1 MKPLPSNPL
10 SFDPIIRFRLRLR
23 CEAAGGITTVAR
35 EMGQSHAW
43 LTRKLS
49 DDYAQDGNKRTL
61 FTRDVDRVLRHLRLS
76 PSAVLDPVL
85 LDGDQELLVRINAPG
100 TVTRP
105 LLVAELGERAEKS
118 LARLLGQGLV
128 VEDELHDLCLTGDGF
143 ALIADL

>member
-10 SFDPIIRFRLRLR
+10 SFDPILRFRLRLR

-49 DDYAQDGNKRTL
+49 DDYAEDENKRTL
-61 FTRDVDRVLRHLRLS
+61 FTRDVDRVLRHLRLP

-85 LDGDQELLVRINAPG
+85 FDGDEQLLVRIDQPG
-100 TVTRP
+100 LVTRP
-105 LLVAELGERAEKS
+105 LLVAEQGEGVEKA

-128 VEDELHDLCLTGDGF
+128 VEDERHEITLTCDGF
-143 ALIADL
+143 ALIAT